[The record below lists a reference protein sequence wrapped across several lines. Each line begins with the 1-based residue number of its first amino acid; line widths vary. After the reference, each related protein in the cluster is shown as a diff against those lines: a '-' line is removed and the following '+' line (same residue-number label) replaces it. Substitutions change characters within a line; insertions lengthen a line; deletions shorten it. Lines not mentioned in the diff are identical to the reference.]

1 MSRNNIDK
9 KWFKLTILLNT
20 GPYNNETLTNY
31 ANSPN
36 LTDFE
41 KFDDEM
47 SEMNKLAKFGS
58 YRNKKYRFQSS
69 GRTYSIQIDVID
81 KKSPGWIVTIYPND
95 PSQILSLPIKCDALD
110 MVMLW
115 YYIIKDA
122 PFLEMTLAISKHEEY
137 IDDCLVNVMNIKWDE
152 FDDDKPSFY
161 KKSKSMFYKRIIDNN
176 IDPDH
181 EDAYYIC
188 NAKSD
193 SIKVYSQ
200 LPDVIKEDEYA
211 IQIESTHFMD
221 RTLNNDD
228 VFNKF
233 EFF

>member
-9 KWFKLTILLNT
+9 KWFNLTILLNA
-20 GPYNNETLTNY
+20 GPYNEKQTAY
-31 ANSPN
+31 ANSPD
-36 LTDFE
+36 LTNFE

-47 SEMNKLAKFGS
+47 VEMNRLAKFGS
-58 YRNKKYRFQSS
+58 YRNKAYRFSSS

-95 PSQILSLPIKCDALD
+95 PAQILSLPIKCDALD

-122 PFLEMTLAISKHEEY
+122 PFLEMKLAISRNEEHEG
-137 IDDCLVNVMNIKWDE
+137 DCLVNVMNIKWDTA
-152 FDDDKPSFY
+152 SLY
-161 KKSKSMFYKRIIDNN
+161 KKSKAMFYKRVIDNN
-176 IDPDH
+176 IDPEH
-181 EDAYYIC
+181 EDNYYVC
-188 NAKSD
+188 DAKSD
-193 SIKVYSQ
+193 SIKIYSK
-200 LPDVIKEDEYA
+200 LPDDPKEDEYVVH
-211 IQIESTHFMD
+211 IESTHFMD

-228 VFNKF
+228 VWNKF